1 MHDMADKPWPVESDD
16 VSTYLLGAQI
26 RNAKATLKEFL
37 PVFPDIFNSVKTGA
51 TPTTSL

>member
-1 MHDMADKPWPVESDD
+1 MRR
-16 VSTYLLGAQI
+16 QI

-51 TPTTSL
+51 PTPTTSL